1 MDFLTFP
8 FPYKVLNGFRLK
20 TFLRDLMGSA
30 YTDPANGVGWT
41 LWENLLQPRVS
52 PAGIQGPLMSH
63 VLLQRKT
70 GSRGE
75 AVTALPRSA
84 AGGGGNT
91 TAKDGIT

>member
-1 MDFLTFP
+1 M
-8 FPYKVLNGFRLK
+8 GF
-20 TFLRDLMGSA
+20 A
-30 YTDPANGVGWT
+30 YTGPANGAGWT